1 MRKENQIRIEELL
14 LRQRNNDRIAIKQGK
29 RSISYATWHKEAER
43 IKKRVE
49 NMNTYNYIHSIGIFI
64 SNSIEYALAYFAG
77 LYCKKVIV
85 PISTKAKAEEIKRVL
100 EYQELEI
107 ILTVSCNNGILTE
120 AIDGINRSFEIYN
133 VDTDDFKCI
142 SKGINDVIYRKD
154 MTHIW
159 QNGTDEDVAVMLHT
173 SGSSAEPKRVM
184 LTHKNL
190 ICNIESNI
198 ASLGITDK
206 DTVLIAL
213 PMNFGY
219 CNTAQFLTHLYLG
232 GKIVILENIFTGKSF
247 FEVVQKEKIT
257 MFTAVPTMLKIINE
271 YSYYARYNFNE
282 LRYICFGGAEVSKI
296 LLKELILKFPSVGF
310 VQTYGQT
317 ECSPRVTALLPQYA
331 YEKIGSVG
339 KPIPGVEIALVDK
352 NNRREVIPYEVGEIV
367 VKGLNVMKGYFK
379 REDLTKEVI
388 QKGWLHTGD
397 LGYLDEDGF
406 LYLTGRLKNVIIS
419 GGINI
424 YPEEIEQVI
433 KSKRY
438 VKEAYVYGLPD
449 DYLGEVPAVDVV
461 MTEEGSIKALRE
473 YCEKCLSRYKIPR
486 KIKVVTCIQH
496 TYNGKIKRR

>member
-190 ICNIESNI
+190 I
-198 ASLGITDK
+198 
-206 DTVLIAL
+206 
-213 PMNFGY
+213 
-219 CNTAQFLTHLYLG
+219 
-232 GKIVILENIFTGKSF
+232 
-247 FEVVQKEKIT
+247 
-257 MFTAVPTMLKIINE
+257 
-271 YSYYARYNFNE
+271 
-282 LRYICFGGAEVSKI
+282 
-296 LLKELILKFPSVGF
+296 
-310 VQTYGQT
+310 
-317 ECSPRVTALLPQYA
+317 
-331 YEKIGSVG
+331 
-339 KPIPGVEIALVDK
+339 
-352 NNRREVIPYEVGEIV
+352 
-367 VKGLNVMKGYFK
+367 
-379 REDLTKEVI
+379 
-388 QKGWLHTGD
+388 LH
-397 LGYLDEDGF
+397 
-406 LYLTGRLKNVIIS
+406 
-419 GGINI
+419 
-424 YPEEIEQVI
+424 P
-433 KSKRY
+433 
-438 VKEAYVYGLPD
+438 
-449 DYLGEVPAVDVV
+449 
-461 MTEEGSIKALRE
+461 
-473 YCEKCLSRYKIPR
+473 
-486 KIKVVTCIQH
+486 
-496 TYNGKIKRR
+496 